1 MYNLIHAEFYKWKKS
16 KSFLVC
22 LLSAIGIIL
31 FVYFMLNVASEV
43 QKGKLKNGTGGIIV
57 SGKLIEEQNGD
68 ILKQIGILEM
78 ISQIISS
85 GTGSIFS
92 AIFICIWIVSEY
104 SHGAIKNTAGKGYIR
119 GKVFLAKY
127 LSTTMSILLMNLIM
141 VIVTLLIGFVT
152 IGTEDVDKIFF
163 QNFFSYVA
171 LQLLFN
177 IAFGSIVMV
186 ICECIRNMAASIGIS
201 IFLISFSPII
211 ISGMDMLFQALHL
224 KLKVSDYWILSVM
237 NQCPIEGITM
247 EFIIR
252 GIVVAIMW
260 IVLSLVLGMIHF
272 KKADIK

>member
-16 KSFLVC
+16 KSFFVC
-22 LLSAIGIIL
+22 LLSAIGMIL
-31 FVYFMLNVASEV
+31 FVYFMLKVVSEV
-43 QKGKLKNGTGGIIV
+43 QTGELENGTGGIIV
-57 SGKLIEEQNGD
+57 SGELLEEENED
-68 ILKQIGILEM
+68 ILKQIGILEL
-78 ISQIISS
+78 ISEIISS

-104 SHGAIKNTAGKGYIR
+104 SHGAIKNTAGKGYLR
-119 GKVFLAKY
+119 EKVFLAKY
-127 LSTTMSILLMNLIM
+127 LSTTMIILLMNLIM
-141 VIVTLLIGFVT
+141 FIVMLFIGFVI
-152 IGTEDVDKIFF
+152 IGTEDVNKIFF

-177 IAFGSIVMV
+177 IAFGGIVMT

-211 ISGMDMLFQALHL
+211 MSGVDILFQALHL
-224 KLKVSDYWILSVM
+224 KLKVSDYWIISVM
-237 NQCPIEGITM
+237 NQCPTEGFAM

-252 GIVVAIMW
+252 GIVVTVMW
-260 IVLSLVLGMIHF
+260 TVLSLVLGMIHF

>member
-1 MYNLIHAEFYKWKKS
+1 
-16 KSFLVC
+16 
-22 LLSAIGIIL
+22 
-31 FVYFMLNVASEV
+31 
-43 QKGKLKNGTGGIIV
+43 
-57 SGKLIEEQNGD
+57 
-68 ILKQIGILEM
+68 
-78 ISQIISS
+78 
-85 GTGSIFS
+85 
-92 AIFICIWIVSEY
+92 
-104 SHGAIKNTAGKGYIR
+104 
-119 GKVFLAKY
+119 
-127 LSTTMSILLMNLIM
+127 MNLIM